1 VQLVVII
8 LAALLAR
15 VPAVRGPTN
24 VEVLEHQI
32 EDVSGRVQGALSE
45 LADARTPAEKSRASA
60 QLVDLRLELADLSD
74 RVRLQSQR

>member
-1 VQLVVII
+1 MLV

-15 VPAVRGPTN
+15 APAVREPTAI
-24 VEVLEHQI
+24 EVLQHQI
-32 EDVSGRVQGALSE
+32 EDVSDRVNSALGE
-45 LADARTPAEKSRASA
+45 LAAARTPAERSRANA